1 VNGRPTHQSLP
12 ALERLELPPDDNID
26 NSPVPSE
33 KPYRLVDIEQMMLPA
48 QKIKQVIGQV
58 LMVNGCEDLSR
69 IEPIYA

>member
-1 VNGRPTHQSLP
+1 LP

-33 KPYRLVDIEQMMLPA
+33 KPYRLVDIDQMMLPA
-48 QKIKQVIGQV
+48 HKIKQVIGQV

>member
-1 VNGRPTHQSLP
+1 LP
-12 ALERLELPPDDNID
+12 ALERLELPTDDNID

-33 KPYRLVDIEQMMLPA
+33 KPYRLVDIDQMMLPA